1 MAIQTLKGNIGE
13 WSEIYTFLKVLSDG
27 KLDVADEKLNA
38 VPGEF
43 YKIIAILRKEAESNN
58 SYFREQDCIHIYVQN
73 HKTHEV
79 EEFKSTIIEFA
90 NNAKDFSYRAKD
102 MMK

>member
-1 MAIQTLKGNIGE
+1 MAIKTLKGNVGE

-43 YKIIAILRKEAESNN
+43 YKIIAILRNEAESSN
-58 SYFREQDCIHIYVQN
+58 SYFREQDCVHFYVTN
-73 HKTHEV
+73 HKTGEI
-79 EEFKSTIIEFA
+79 EEFKTTILEFA
-90 NNAKDFSYRAKD
+90 NKC
-102 MMK
+102 